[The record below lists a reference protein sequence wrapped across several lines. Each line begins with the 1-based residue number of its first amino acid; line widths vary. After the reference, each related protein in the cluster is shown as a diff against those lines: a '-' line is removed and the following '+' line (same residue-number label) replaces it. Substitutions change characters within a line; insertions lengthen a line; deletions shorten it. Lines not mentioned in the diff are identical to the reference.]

1 MKIVDDQLCADG
13 GTRVAFQ
20 PCGSQGR
27 PGRDIV
33 VRPALLAMHRL
44 ATESFRAAEPDVA
57 V

>member
-1 MKIVDDQLCADG
+1 MKIVDNQLCADG
-13 GTRVAFQ
+13 GARVAFQ
-20 PCGSQGR
+20 RSGSQGR

-33 VRPALLAMHRL
+33 VRPGLLAMHQL